1 MTAGEPTTAEEASTF
16 SSLSTYLVNFT
27 LIAIIIYLIYK
38 IFVQRE
44 PKIHV
49 NREPS
54 MPPMKKRDFTL
65 EELREF
71 DGKTREDG
79 RILIAVNGKVFDVTK
94 GKMHYGPQGPYST
107 FAGRDASRGLGTFSL
122 EIPTDKYDDLSDLQ
136 PHEMESVLEWE
147 MQFKEKYEYVGRLL
161 KPGESHTCYSD
172 EENEST
178 EAACK
183 SKDD

>member
-1 MTAGEPTTAEEASTF
+1 MTAGDPATAEEASTL
-16 SSLSTYLVNFT
+16 SNLSTYLVNFT
-27 LIAIIIYLIYK
+27 LIIIIIYLIYK

-44 PKIHV
+44 PEIRV
-49 NREPS
+49 NRDPS
-54 MPPMKKRDFTL
+54 PPPMKKRDFTL
-65 EELREF
+65 EELKEF

-94 GKMHYGPQGPYST
+94 GKMHYGPQGPYSV
-107 FAGRDASRGLGTFSL
+107 FAGRDASRGLATFSL
-122 EIPTDKYDDLSDLQ
+122 ELTNDQYDDLSDLQ

-147 MQFKEKYEYVGRLL
+147 MQFKEKYQYVGRLL
-161 KPGESHTCYSD
+161 KPGESHNCYSD

-178 EAACK
+178 EAVSK